1 MRKRTA
7 FALAILTGVLIL
19 MMSVLFAVL
28 QSPGRVM

>member
-7 FALAILTGVLIL
+7 FALALVTGFLIL
-19 MMSVLFAVL
+19 MMSILFAVL

>member
-7 FALAILTGVLIL
+7 LALALVTGLLIL
-19 MMSVLFAVL
+19 MMSIVFAVL